1 MTVCCSWRRY
11 SGVAIFV
18 LSGLMAFAC
27 SQPEST
33 SSSASGGAAATSS
46 AASAP
51 KVEADKPFAL
61 GGRITL
67 TLAAGGYDVRASSD
81 GHIRVTLDRDI
92 GDTKVDVTV
101 TDDHAE
107 VIVKDTPQRNFHAI
121 IEVPKTSDLVAHLT
135 AGELMMAS
143 ITGNK
148 DIENLAGNV
157 IVNVGDPSEYGE
169 VDAQLKAGDIDAS
182 AFGGSKSGLLP
193 HFTWSGQ
200 GKFKLRASLGA
211 GNLVLRKG

>member
-1 MTVCCSWRRY
+1 MTACSWRRY

-18 LSGLMAFAC
+18 MSGLMAFAC
-27 SQPEST
+27 SQPEPT
-33 SSSASGGAAATSS
+33 SSGSAAATGS
-46 AASAP
+46 ASSAP
-51 KVEADKPFAL
+51 KVEADKPFAP

-92 GDTKVDVTV
+92 GDAKVDVTV

-107 VIVKDTPQRNFHAI
+107 VVVKDTPQRNFHAI
-121 IEVPKTSDLVAHLT
+121 IEVPKTSDIVTRLT
-135 AGELMMAS
+135 AGELMMAA

-157 IVNVGDPSEYGE
+157 IINVGDPTEYGE
-169 VDAQLKAGDIDAS
+169 VDAQLKAGDIAAT
-182 AFGGSKSGLLP
+182 AFDGSKSGLFP
-193 HFTWSGQ
+193 HFTWSGP
-200 GKFKLRASLGA
+200 GKFKLRVSQGA

>member
-1 MTVCCSWRRY
+1 
-11 SGVAIFV
+11 VAIFV
-18 LSGLMAFAC
+18 MSGLAAFAC
-27 SQPEST
+27 SQPEP
-33 SSSASGGAAATSS
+33 SSSSPASSGSAASGS
-46 AASAP
+46 ASSAP
-51 KVEADKPFAL
+51 KVEADKPFAP

-107 VIVKDTPQRNFHAI
+107 VVVKDTPQRNFHAT
-121 IEVPKTSDLVAHLT
+121 IEVPKNSDLVTRLT
-135 AGELMMAS
+135 AGELILAA

-148 DIENLAGNV
+148 DIENLAGDV
-157 IVNVGDPSEYGE
+157 RVTVSDPSEYGE

-182 AFGGSKSGLLP
+182 AFGGSKSGLFP
-193 HFTWSGQ
+193 HFTWSGP
-200 GKFKLRASLGA
+200 GKFKLRVSQGA